1 MTFGSVFG
9 RTFSPTFQPKSQAAA
24 SAANGWWDLDGTITS
39 CVAAYQPK
47 GAASLAASYDN
58 LTGNATY
65 DCVAGS
71 APSLDANGWY
81 GASAYLKTGVVPQAN
96 YTMIA
101 RISSHNHKDVGIIIG
116 CVASGNNFYF
126 KMGSTTNNMAFCNGT
141 NEVEWAQGTYVISN
155 GIYAIA
161 GSNGYYGGTAKV
173 ATLDNTWGT
182 NTNDIWLMKANSNG
196 TPVGKFSPYW
206 AGDRFMAFAVYN
218 ATLTSTQIGNLTT
231 AMAAL

>member
-1 MTFGSVFG
+1 MTFGSTFG
-9 RTFSPTFQPKSQAAA
+9 RTFSPTFQPKSVAAA
-24 SAANGWWDLDGTITS
+24 FSGWWDLDGTITS

-65 DCVAGS
+65 DCVVGS

-81 GASAYLKTGVVPQAN
+81 GDSAYLKTGIVPQAN

-101 RISSHNHKDVGIIIG
+101 RISSHNHTSVGIIIG

-126 KMGSTTNNMAFCNGT
+126 KMGSTVNNMAFCNGT
-141 NEVEWAQGTYVISN
+141 NEVELVQYLYAIAD

-161 GSNGYYGGTAKV
+161 GSKGYYGGAAKV

-182 NTNDIWLMKANSNG
+182 NTNDIWLMKANSAG
-196 TPVGKFSPYW
+196 TPVGRFNSAW
-206 AGDRFMAFAVYN
+206 TSHRFMAFAVYN
-218 ATLTSTQIGNLTT
+218 TVLTDAQIANLTT
-231 AMAAL
+231 AMNAL

>member
-1 MTFGSVFG
+1 MTFGSTFG
-9 RTFSPTFQPKSQAAA
+9 RTFSPTFQPKSQAAVA
-24 SAANGWWDLDGTITS
+24 SGGWWDLDGTITS

-47 GAASLAASYDN
+47 GAASLAASYVN
-58 LTGNATY
+58 LATPGTY
-65 DCVAGS
+65 DCTVGS

-101 RISSHNHKDVGIIIG
+101 RFSSHNHPNVGIIIG

-126 KMGSTTNNMAFCNGT
+126 KMGSTVDNMAFCNGT
-141 NEVEWAQGTYVISN
+141 NEVEWAQNLYNIPN

-161 GSNGYYGGTAKV
+161 GSNGYYGGAAKV

-182 NTNDIWLMKANSNG
+182 NTNDIWLMKANSAG
-196 TPVGKFSPYW
+196 TPVGRFNAYW
-206 AGDRFMAFAVYN
+206 TSHRFMAFAVYN

-231 AMAAL
+231 AMNAL